1 MSCDMN
7 DINSQYSANVIFPV
21 RNTALHLER
30 CQPLVSVVIPVYNA
44 EKTLSSCLESVM
56 NQTYAN
62 LEIIVVNDG
71 STDNSR
77 TIIEDYA
84 IEDSRIVV
92 FEKEN
97 AGLVQARK
105 SGIDIASGKYI
116 QYLDSDDTLHE
127 DAVSL
132 LVDKAEKTQADI
144 VVAPF
149 VFCND
154 GKVQK
159 STFSAFVE
167 LSGRDYLKKILF
179 EKAYWCVWSKF
190 HLRSLYQ
197 NEIERPEISLGED
210 AVLSTQLLMCSGY
223 VN

>member
-1 MSCDMN
+1 MN

-154 GKVQK
+154 GKVQNP
-159 STFSAFVE
+159 
-167 LSGRDYLKKILF
+167 LS
-179 EKAYWCVWSKF
+179 
-190 HLRSLYQ
+190 
-197 NEIERPEISLGED
+197 
-210 AVLSTQLLMCSGY
+210 LLL
-223 VN
+223 

>member
-1 MSCDMN
+1 MN
-7 DINSQYSANVIFPV
+7 KTANYSLTI
-21 RNTALHLER
+21 
-30 CQPLVSVVIPVYNA
+30 VIPVYNA

-105 SGIDIASGKYI
+105 SGI
-116 QYLDSDDTLHE
+116 
-127 DAVSL
+127 
-132 LVDKAEKTQADI
+132 
-144 VVAPF
+144 
-149 VFCND
+149 
-154 GKVQK
+154 
-159 STFSAFVE
+159 
-167 LSGRDYLKKILF
+167 RKIYSIF
-179 EKAYWCVWSKF
+179 
-190 HLRSLYQ
+190 
-197 NEIERPEISLGED
+197 G
-210 AVLSTQLLMCSGY
+210 
-223 VN
+223 